1 MPRISYEDYE
11 TEVYVTVSPEWD
23 EDIDNIYHSCSTEEI
38 ERFMELATTDGHEPD
53 GSNREVSRNT
63 DDDHDESELEKT
75 IATLMKFSTE
85 DINALPD
92 ELIDEVNKHFTVPT
106 ESSTKTIKPTVLDEV
121 KLLSQLV
128 SAQHPQ
134 DSVMTEL
141 NLLIA
146 NL

>member
-1 MPRISYEDYE
+1 MPRVRYEDYE
-11 TEVYVTVSPEWD
+11 TEVYVTVSPEWE
-23 EDIDNIYHSCSTEEI
+23 EDIDDIYHSCSHEEI

-53 GSNREVSRNT
+53 GSNRNVS
-63 DDDHDESELEKT
+63 DDSEQNESDLEQLVQNLKT
-75 IATLMKFSTE
+75 YTAE
-85 DINALPD
+85 QINALPD
-92 ELIDEVNKHFTVPT
+92 ELIEEINKHFTVPT
-106 ESSTKTIKPTVLDEV
+106 ESSPKTIKPNVLDEV
-121 KLLSQLV
+121 KLLSQLM